1 MNSSRSSS
9 LVALLLVLV
18 FAVGT
23 VGAVSVTQANPPS
36 DAAVGSEVTATFVL
50 NDLYADYDA
59 WTLQGQTELTNVTWT
74 VETFNQA
81 GDKQADASYDGQSFG
96 QAIDIQDG
104 TAEVHVSV
112 SGTVPPITN
121 YTYQPAEQFT
131 FAKFVEAREGGTSTS
146 LQTYET
152 HPYTDQSRQA
162 RQAIASAQQAID
174 DAGGNANAERT
185 LNSAIS
191 AYENANFAN
200 AVDLANQAQDSA
212 SKVQSSHQRTQLILY
227 VIGAIVLVGLLVGV
241 VIYWRG
247 NRSHS
252 RL

>member
-23 VGAVSVTQANPPS
+23 VGAVSVAQANPPTN
-36 DAAVGSEVTATFVL
+36 AVVGNEVTATFVL

-81 GDKQADASYDGQSFG
+81 GDKQGESSYDGQSFG

-104 TAEVHVSV
+104 TAQVRVTAT
-112 SGTVPPITN
+112 GTVPAITN

-131 FAKFVEAREGGTSTS
+131 FAKLVETRTGGTSQT
-146 LQTYET
+146 LQTYTT

-162 RQAIASAQQAID
+162 RQAIAAAQQAID
-174 DAGGNANAERT
+174 DAGGNAQAQRT
-185 LNSAIS
+185 LKSAIS
-191 AYENANFAN
+191 AYDNANFAN
-200 AVDLANQAQDSA
+200 AVDLANQAQESA
-212 SKVQSSHQRTQLILY
+212 GKAQSSHQRTQLILY
-227 VIGAIVLVGLLVGV
+227 VVGAIILVGLLVGV
-241 VIYWRG
+241 VLYWRG
-247 NRSHS
+247 NRTHS